1 MRPGPSSIA
10 AVVMAG
16 ALLLA
21 RDAAAYC
28 RSTSCNPTI
37 EKCVIDGNG
46 CPRSGAPLTWTSL
59 PLTYRFHASTLE
71 KIDGKRAREAVRRAF
86 DTWSNVSCDGK
97 RTSLD
102 FVEGPEIKG
111 RLPKGTDPAKDNF
124 GIYFREAAW
133 PFAEA
138 DDTLALTNQSYGRV
152 TGNID
157 YSDIAVNLTKREFAL
172 ADDEAGIDLQA
183 VVTHEVGHYIGLAH
197 SRVASSI
204 MIERYC
210 ESDNRCKGSID
221 AARALGEDDVAA
233 VCTLYPPDGSSAVTY
248 DDPAAS
254 SCASSPRSAPPTLP
268 VSAVAVAIA
277 MAALVVARRRSSGA
291 PTDCS
296 DRF

>member
-10 AVVMAG
+10 AVMMAG

-46 CPRSGAPLTWTSL
+46 CPRSGAPLTWKSL

-71 KIDGKRAREAVRRAF
+71 KIDDNRAREAVRRAF

-97 RTSLD
+97 RTSLR
-102 FVEGPEIKG
+102 FEEGQEITG
-111 RLPKGTDPAKDNF
+111 RMPKGKGPAKDNF
-124 GIYFREAAW
+124 GVYFREDTW
-133 PFAEA
+133 PF
-138 DDTLALTNQSYGRV
+138 DDANETLALTNQSYGQV

-172 ADDEAGIDLQA
+172 ADDETGIDLQA

-221 AARALGEDDVAA
+221 AARALGDDDVAA
-233 VCTLYPPDGSSAVTY
+233 VCTLYPPGGSSAVTY
-248 DDPAAS
+248 EDPAATA
-254 SCASSPRSAPPTLP
+254 CATSPRGAPPALP
-268 VSAVAVAIA
+268 VSAVAMAV
-277 MAALVVARRRSSGA
+277 AALFVARRRSRRS
-291 PTDCS
+291 
-296 DRF
+296 